1 MLVIYN
7 LNKLRKDT
15 TYTISKYNSKME
27 FKP

>member
-15 TYTISKYNSKME
+15 IYTIFKYISKME